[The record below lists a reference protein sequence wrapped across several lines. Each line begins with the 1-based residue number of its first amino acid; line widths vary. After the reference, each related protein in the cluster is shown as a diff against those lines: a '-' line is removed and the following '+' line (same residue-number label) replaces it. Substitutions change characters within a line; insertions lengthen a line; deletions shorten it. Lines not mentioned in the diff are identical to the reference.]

1 MPIQFF
7 FIDTTVALTER
18 KRLKSFIEQL
28 FIDNKQ
34 KLLSLTVI
42 FCTDNY
48 LLDINKQ
55 FLNHNYF
62 TDIITFNLT
71 EDENTIEGDIY
82 ISADR
87 IRDNAT
93 THNVSIKSEL
103 HRVIFHGALHLC
115 GFKDKGRTD
124 KINMTAA
131 ENTCLQQYFS

>member
-18 KRLKSFIEQL
+18 KRLKSFIERL
-28 FIDNKQ
+28 FIDNQQ

-62 TDIITFNLT
+62 TDIITFNLA

-115 GFKDKGRTD
+115 GFKDKSRTD
-124 KINMTAA
+124 KINMTTA